1 MDALKGSRVHTYIP
15 MNPMSG
21 GLILSDAELKD
32 RIRRFSGRLDIYPRT
47 VRREILKAVEW
58 SRELHEGQKRASGEP
73 YVIHPLCVAEILIEL
88 KMDPPAVIAGLL
100 HDVLEDT
107 DANRSDLVERF
118 GMEVGA
124 LVDGVT
130 KIDDIAVGKG
140 ARKAASLRKMV
151 WAMVDDL
158 RVIIIKLADKRHNM
172 STLQYIRED
181 ERRLRIARECLEI
194 YAPMAGKL
202 GMSSLKGELED
213 LSFKNLKPDYY
224 TQIRERAAFKKEE
237 RREYLEEI
245 KVKMLNAALKA
256 GVRVQVEARAKHFYS
271 IYRKMKDR
279 GKELD
284 EIYDLLGLRIICGS
298 VTDCY
303 VMLGIVHQLWMPFE
317 GRFKDYIARPK
328 GNGYQSLHTAVFTEG
343 GRPLEIQ
350 LRSRSMHETAE
361 FGIAAHWAYK
371 EKRSPDRIQ
380 PSEIAVVKQ
389 LQTLREEGHDGD
401 AGEFLDAVKRD
412 VLRDT
417 IIVYTPKGDPVELP
431 EGSTAIDLAYHIHSE
446 IGERCMGAKAD
457 GSIIPLTR
465 PLENTQTIQILTSP
479 RAHPHVNWL
488 KHVRSARARGKI
500 RAWLNRHDADVVID
514 QKIVARK
521 NASAAAGN
529 EEKSRAGR
537 PKPDTAHD
545 RLRTTVSDTTKV
557 GVTIGKERN
566 MMIKISQCCN
576 PSPGDRIIGYIS
588 RGRGIVVHG
597 MNCPNLRGIDDFED
611 RRIHVE
617 WETAASRTTQRFR
630 IHARYTHD
638 LFSEIEGS
646 IRKYGGHLI
655 SGSLDETER
664 GDLDG
669 YFTVEM
675 ESGDDFKKISKSVRS
690 IPTVLSLAKVQNL
703 RNRY

>member
-1 MDALKGSRVHTYIP
+1 MNTDKGV
-15 MNPMSG
+15 
-21 GLILSDAELKD
+21 LILSDAELQSQ
-32 RIRRFSGRLDIYPRT
+32 IRLFSGRLDIYPRA
-47 VRREILKAVEW
+47 VRREIVKAVRW

-73 YVIHPLCVAEILIEL
+73 YVIHPIRVAEILIDL
-88 KMDPPAVIAGLL
+88 KMDPPAVIAALL

-107 DANRSDLVERF
+107 DANRGDLVERF

-158 RVIIIKLADKRHNM
+158 RVIIIKLADKCHNM

-181 ERRLRIARECLEI
+181 ARRLRIARECLEI

-202 GMSSLKGELED
+202 GMSSLKSELED
-213 LSFKNLKPDYY
+213 LSFKNLKPEYY
-224 TQIRERAAFKKEE
+224 GHIRERVAFKNEE

-245 KVKMLNAALKA
+245 KERLLKA
-256 GVRVQVEARAKHFYS
+256 AQKAGIRVLVDARAKHFYS

-284 EIYDLLGLRIICGS
+284 EIYDLLGLRIICES
-298 VTDCY
+298 TNDCY
-303 VMLGIVHQLWMPFE
+303 VMLGIVHRLWLPFE

-361 FGIAAHWAYK
+361 YGIAAHWAYK
-371 EKRSPDRIQ
+371 AKKNPDQIQ

-389 LQTLREEGHDGD
+389 LQTLREEGHDDD

-412 VLRDT
+412 VLRDS
-417 IIVYTPKGDPVELP
+417 IIVYTPKGDPIELP

-465 PLENTQTIQILTSP
+465 TLKNTETIQILTSP

-488 KHVRSARARGKI
+488 KHVRSARARSKI

-521 NASAAAGN
+521 NASSAAVNRRGGAG
-529 EEKSRAGR
+529 ESAREKAPEAGR
-537 PKPDTAHD
+537 PK
-545 RLRTTVSDTTKV
+545 TTVADTGKV

-566 MMIKISQCCN
+566 MMIKISQCCS

-588 RGRGIVVHG
+588 RGRGIVVHS

-617 WETAASRTTQRFR
+617 WETAVSRTTQRFR

-655 SGSLDETER
+655 SGSLDENER

-703 RNRY
+703 PNRD

>member
-1 MDALKGSRVHTYIP
+1 
-15 MNPMSG
+15 MNTDNG
-21 GLILSDAELKD
+21 VLILSDAELLSQ
-32 RIRRFSGRLDIYPRT
+32 IQLFSGRLDIYPRA
-47 VRREILKAVEW
+47 VRREIVRAVRW
-58 SRELHEGQKRASGEP
+58 SRQLHEGQKRASGEP
-73 YVIHPLCVAEILIEL
+73 YVIHPIRVAEILIDL
-88 KMDPPAVIAGLL
+88 KMDPAAVIAALL

-107 DANRSDLVERF
+107 DANRGDLVERF
-118 GMEVGA
+118 GTEVGA

-158 RVIIIKLADKRHNM
+158 RVIIIKLADKCHNM
-172 STLQYIRED
+172 STLQYIHNNI
-181 ERRLRIARECLEI
+181 RRFRIARECLEI

-202 GMSSLKGELED
+202 GMSSLKSELED
-213 LSFKNLKPDYY
+213 LSFKNLKPEYY
-224 TQIRERAAFKKEE
+224 RNIRERVTFRNEE

-245 KVKMLNAALKA
+245 KEKLLKA
-256 GVRVQVEARAKHFYS
+256 AQKAGIRVLVDARAKHFYS

-284 EIYDLLGLRIICGS
+284 EIYDLLGLRIICES
-298 VTDCY
+298 TNDCY
-303 VMLGIVHQLWMPFE
+303 VMLGIVHRLWLPFE

-350 LRSRSMHETAE
+350 LRSRLMHETAE
-361 FGIAAHWAYK
+361 YGIAAHWAYK
-371 EKRSPDRIQ
+371 AKKSPNQIQ

-389 LQTLREEGHDGD
+389 LQTLREEGHDDD

-412 VLRDT
+412 VLRDS
-417 IIVYTPKGDPVELP
+417 IIVYTPKGDPIELP

-465 PLENTQTIQILTSP
+465 TLKNTETIQILTSP

-500 RAWLNRHDADVVID
+500 RAWLNRHDANVVID

-521 NASAAAGN
+521 NASSAAVNRRGSTGAP
-529 EEKSRAGR
+529 SRKRLPEARR
-537 PKPDTAHD
+537 PK
-545 RLRTTVSDTTKV
+545 TTVFDTNKV

-566 MMIKISQCCN
+566 MMIKISQCCI

-588 RGRGIVVHG
+588 RGRGIVVHS

-617 WETAASRTTQRFR
+617 WETAVSRTTQRFR
-630 IHARYTHD
+630 IHARYTND
-638 LFSEIEGS
+638 LFSEVEGS

-655 SGSLDETER
+655 SGSLDENER

-669 YFTVEM
+669 YFTVQM
-675 ESGDDFKKISKSVRS
+675 ESGDNFKKISKSVRS
-690 IPTVLSLAKVQNL
+690 IPTVLSIARVQNL
-703 RNRY
+703 RNRD